1 LVSVAFVND
10 PSFLLTLDQA
20 CRKVVNENMVAEK
33 DSSKSPELLAYY
45 TDILLRKGTKHIDEN
60 ELEEK
65 LKQVIILFKYINDK
79 DVFQKFFAKYLT
91 KRLIHNN
98 SASPEAEKV
107 MINGLREACG
117 YEYTAKLQRMF
128 TDIGTSSELN
138 DKFKEHL
145 TGHNINL
152 GLDCNIMVLTSG
164 SWPIFGPRSN
174 WLLPVQLES
183 AMSEFTRFYLNIHSG
198 RQLNWLHNF
207 SKADIRL
214 MYTSKKY
221 EVQATCY
228 QLGVLLLFNSGEQLT
243 EQDMLSGIGLESN
256 ELKRTVRSLLETKII
271 LRKDEYFILN
281 QSFQSKRMKFK
292 ITSVLQQ
299 ETPIQNAETRKSLQE
314 DRNIY
319 LQAAIVR
326 IMKMRKQLKHV
337 DLVREVIAQ
346 SKSRF
351 QPHIPMIKR
360 CIEHLIEKDY
370 IERLESDLYSY
381 VA

>member
-228 QLGVLLLFNSGEQLT
+228 QVGVLLLFNSGLQLT
-243 EQDMLSGIGLESN
+243 EQDMLSGTGMESN
-256 ELKRTVRSLLETKII
+256 ELKRTIKSLLETKII

-281 QSFQSKRMKFK
+281 QNFQSKRMKFK
-292 ITSVLQQ
+292 
-299 ETPIQNAETRKSLQE
+299 
-314 DRNIY
+314 
-319 LQAAIVR
+319 
-326 IMKMRKQLKHV
+326 
-337 DLVREVIAQ
+337 
-346 SKSRF
+346 
-351 QPHIPMIKR
+351 
-360 CIEHLIEKDY
+360 
-370 IERLESDLYSY
+370 
-381 VA
+381 